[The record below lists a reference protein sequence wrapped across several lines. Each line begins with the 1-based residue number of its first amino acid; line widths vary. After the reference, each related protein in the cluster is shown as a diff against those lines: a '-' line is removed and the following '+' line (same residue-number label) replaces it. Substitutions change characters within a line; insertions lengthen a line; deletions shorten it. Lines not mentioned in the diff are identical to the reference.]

1 MSDHSKGSF
10 VGICSVTAGV
20 NFVEKHIGLE
30 NQTKGL
36 DIEFSLRGKEIKSY
50 IDDLNNTKEIFKR
63 KNFFRS
69 KNELKN
75 SIFKRSIYASKDIK
89 KGEKFSKNNIVTK
102 RPDMVYHQFIFKNNW
117 LKI

>member
-50 IDDLNNTKEIFKR
+50 IDDLNNTKEILKEKIFLEV
-63 KNFFRS
+63 

-89 KGEKFSKNNIVTK
+89 GEKFSKNNIVTK
-102 RPDMVYHQFIFKNNW
+102 RPGYSFIPIYFFKNNW

>member
-1 MSDHSKGSF
+1 MDQKNNFTLCVSNYPSDITDFNVNNIKILKKTFKCEISLSDHSKGSF

-50 IDDLNNTKEIFKR
+50 IDDLNNTKEI
-63 KNFFRS
+63 
-69 KNELKN
+69 LKEK
-75 SIFKRSIYASKDIK
+75 IFLEVKM
-89 KGEKFSKNNIVTK
+89 N
-102 RPDMVYHQFIFKNNW
+102 
-117 LKI
+117 